1 VGDLLLLRHGETE
14 WSAARRH
21 TSRTDLPL
29 TARGEDEARAV
40 TPLLAGRRLA
50 AVLTSPRLRAVTTA
64 RLAGLS
70 GARTDPELREWE
82 YGAYEGLMTEEIRRE
97 RPGWNIWTDG
107 CPPSG
112 DGHPGEL
119 PEEVGARADRVLAGI
134 EPLLREDR
142 GDVLLVA
149 HGHYLRVLAAR
160 RLGLPAA
167 EGRMFQIFTGTVS
180 RLSTEHG
187 RPVVSVW
194 NARPGGA
201 EL

>member
-1 VGDLLLLRHGETE
+1 MGDLLLLRHGETQ

-29 TARGEDEARAV
+29 TARGEEEARAV
-40 TPLLAGRRLA
+40 APLLAGRRLA

-64 RLAGLS
+64 RLAGFS
-70 GARTDPELREWE
+70 GARTEPEMREWE

-107 CPPSG
+107 CPPSA
-112 DGHPGEL
+112 DGHAGEL
-119 PEEVGARADRVLAGI
+119 PEEVGARADRVLDRV
-134 EPLLREDR
+134 EPLLRADE

-149 HGHYLRVLAAR
+149 HGHFLRVLTAR
-160 RLGLPAA
+160 RLGLPAT
-167 EGRMFQIFTGTVS
+167 EGRLFQIQTGTVG

-187 RPVVSVW
+187 RAVVAVW
-194 NARPGGA
+194 NARPGGTG
-201 EL
+201 L

>member
-1 VGDLLLLRHGETE
+1 MGDLLLLRHGETE

-29 TARGEDEARAV
+29 TAHGEEEARAV
-40 TPLLAGRRLA
+40 APLLAGRKLA
-50 AVLTSPRLRAVTTA
+50 AVLVSPRLRAVTTT
-64 RLAGLS
+64 RLAGLT
-70 GARTDPELREWE
+70 GTRTDADLREWE
-82 YGAYEGLMTEEIRRE
+82 YGAYEGLMTEEIRQE
-97 RPGWNIWTDG
+97 RPGWNIWDDG
-107 CPPSG
+107 CPSSA
-112 DGHPGEL
+112 DGQPGEL
-119 PEEVGARADRVLAGI
+119 PEEVGARADRVLARV
-134 EPLLREDR
+134 EPLLRADE

-149 HGHYLRVLAAR
+149 HGHYLRVLTAR
-160 RLGLPAA
+160 RLGLAA
-167 EGRMFQIFTGTVS
+167 TDGRLFQIRTGTVS

>member
-1 VGDLLLLRHGETE
+1 MGDLLLLRHGETE

-29 TARGEDEARAV
+29 TPRGEEEARAV
-40 TPLLAGRRLA
+40 VPLLAGRTPLT
-50 AVLTSPRLRAVTTA
+50 VLTSPRVRAVATA

-70 GARTDPELREWE
+70 GETEPELREWE
-82 YGAYEGLMTEEIRRE
+82 YGAYEGMMTEEIRRD

-107 CPPSG
+107 CPPSA

-119 PEEVGARADRVLAGI
+119 PEEVGARADRVLARI
-134 EPLLREDR
+134 EPLLRADR

-149 HGHYLRVLAAR
+149 HGHYLRVLTAR
-160 RLGLPAA
+160 RLGLAPGD
-167 EGRMFQIFTGTVS
+167 GRLFQIFTGTVS
-180 RLSTEHG
+180 RLSAEHG

-194 NARPGGA
+194 NARPGGT